1 MIRLFTPLVLGI
13 TLVVS
18 ILAIARVALS
28 PGSWVSSLLALAFLP
43 AALSAIVLR
52 ARLASESTK
61 SMKTSG
67 KIRAALVG
75 AGAALSAALLLSIAE
90 ALGLSEQEMTDD
102 WGIVGTLFLALVAVA
117 VDRYTAWL
125 EKKAEND
132 D

>member
-1 MIRLFTPLVLGI
+1 
-13 TLVVS
+13 
-18 ILAIARVALS
+18 
-28 PGSWVSSLLALAFLP
+28 
-43 AALSAIVLR
+43 
-52 ARLASESTK
+52 
-61 SMKTSG
+61 MKTSG

-102 WGIVGTLFLALVAVA
+102 WGIVGTFFLALVAVA

>member
-1 MIRLFTPLVLGI
+1 
-13 TLVVS
+13 
-18 ILAIARVALS
+18 
-28 PGSWVSSLLALAFLP
+28 
-43 AALSAIVLR
+43 
-52 ARLASESTK
+52 
-61 SMKTSG
+61 MKTSG

-102 WGIVGTLFLALVAVA
+102 WGIVGTLLLALVAVA

>member
-28 PGSWVSSLLALAFLP
+28 PGSWVSSLLALVFLP

-102 WGIVGTLFLALVAVA
+102 WGIVGTLLLAFVAVA